1 MIKLAFPELFG
12 AEMTD
17 RESDIAYRERLML
30 ILRQEIEAVQIASGK
45 ELDEIGEAW
54 GLPRVTTDEE
64 DGNGTPS
71 DSPECGD

>member
-17 RESDIAYRERLML
+17 RESDIAYRERLLL

-54 GLPRVTTDEE
+54 GIPRVATDEE
-64 DGNGTPS
+64 AGNDTPS
-71 DSPECGD
+71 DPAERGD